1 MTRTSVPRLPLVVVL
16 VIAAIVA
23 IVIGNADPEPA
34 PAATKVDQAATLP
47 TAGTRSGAWFCPGF
61 PAAIPLEEQTLTVS
75 NVGTDSGDAIV
86 TVFPDADTLA
96 AYVAH
101 PVHHELVR
109 FLDDHDCERLAFDY
123 YLDDATRF
131 V

>member
-1 MTRTSVPRLPLVVVL
+1 MTDTPELQHIVL
-16 VIAAIVA
+16 M
-23 IVIGNADPEPA
+23 
-34 PAATKVDQAATLP
+34 KFP
-47 TAGTRSGAWFCPGF
+47 TALTAEEDATVRSMVACWRDEIGTMTELRFGGDLSGERSRGYQY
-61 PAAIPLEEQTLTVS
+61 LL
-75 NVGTDSGDAIV
+75 V

-101 PVHHELVR
+101 PTHQALVT
-109 FLDDHDCERLAFDY
+109 FLDQHACERLAFDY